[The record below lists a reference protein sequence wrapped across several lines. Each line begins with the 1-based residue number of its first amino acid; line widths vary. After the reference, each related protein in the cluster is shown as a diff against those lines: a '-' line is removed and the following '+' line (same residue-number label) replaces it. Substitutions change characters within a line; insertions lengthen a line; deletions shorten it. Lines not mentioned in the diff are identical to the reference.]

1 MKSLPFKNET
11 MQPCNHPI
19 SILNSQAEVRMEIS
33 RYKAKSEVEHGQR
46 RCDNVG
52 NGVERVWPCGLDRP
66 TCAECCTSYLC
77 GWTHAGVEQL
87 VSVWTASLSTGRRA
101 SRATGG
107 INTESAYFV
116 CRNVIHTYAYTVHVQ
131 TLTHTAQTQVCTYGT
146 VHRNSNNK
154 SICHLTAS
162 VDHLPNPPLSYISL
176 ILSVYIRGGTCVPP
190 PAHLDVV
197 VVL

>member
-11 MQPCNHPI
+11 MQPCNYPI
-19 SILNSQAEVRMEIS
+19 SILNPQAEVRKEIS
-33 RYKAKSEVEHGQR
+33 RYKANSEVEHGQR

-66 TCAECCTSYLC
+66 TCAERCTSYLN

-131 TLTHTAQTQVCTYGT
+131 TLRPTQHKHKY

-162 VDHLPNPPLSYISL
+162 IDHLPNPPLSYISL
-176 ILSVYIRGGTCVPP
+176 ILSVRGGTCVPP